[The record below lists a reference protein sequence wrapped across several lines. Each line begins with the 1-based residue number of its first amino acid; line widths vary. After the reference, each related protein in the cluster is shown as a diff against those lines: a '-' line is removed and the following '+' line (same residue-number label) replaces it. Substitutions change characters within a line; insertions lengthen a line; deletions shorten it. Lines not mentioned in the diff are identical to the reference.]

1 MSINTKVHRKLH
13 VLAACAL
20 IVLGGVMLA
29 GCDTGRDVSTTTT
42 AVTKSECSAPYKDG
56 ADFQTCTI
64 TMPDT
69 RRVTCITAA
78 HGAMSCDWIHA
89 DGSDYMGVTD

>member
-1 MSINTKVHRKLH
+1 MSEMKIHRKTRVLLAAVVI
-13 VLAACAL
+13 VLA
-20 IVLGGVMLA
+20 GVMLT
-29 GCDTGRDVSTTTT
+29 GCDTEPDVSTTTGT
-42 AVTKSECSAPYKDG
+42 VTKSECSAPYKDG
-56 ADFQTCTI
+56 ADFKTCII

-89 DGSDYMGVTD
+89 DGSDYMGKEE